1 MTMPAGQYYVGDLC
15 YVIEEWD
22 EVCDLII
29 KDEQILDGEFELS
42 DGRKFAIYST
52 AYGDG
57 VYNDQYARDYPV
69 DAGSI
74 GCILVGDISR
84 KDYGDRIDG
93 DLGNFHT
100 FEKPFQTY
108 SEDGVLTFGHVKIDT
123 DPEYEE
129 DEWDYEPDEYDEWNG
144 YDPDC

>member
-1 MTMPAGQYYVGDLC
+1 M
-15 YVIEEWD
+15 
-22 EVCDLII
+22 
-29 KDEQILDGEFELS
+29 
-42 DGRKFAIYST
+42 

-57 VYNDQYARDYPV
+57 VYNDEYGRKYPV
-69 DAGSI
+69 DAASI
-74 GCILVGDISR
+74 GCILVEGISR

-123 DPEYEE
+123 DPKYYEDEYE
-129 DEWDYEPDEYDEWNG
+129 DEYYGEEEPIW
-144 YDPDC
+144 